1 MGSCSWGMAD
11 LARHERQNTAYPPQ
25 TAPFSE
31 SQRFGQVPTPQSP
44 LFLVQDSDPPT
55 DLPAL
60 GTSTE
65 TKDLRSSVITPRKSS
80 ASGRNVSASS
90 ISSVGRQA
98 STTRKIAAAVTF
110 AVGSGSSTMREI
122 TSSRVVFPH
131 RCVAERIASRG
142 EIMKQSRK

>member
-65 TKDLRSSVITPRKSS
+65 PKDLRSSVGKARLPNLPKSAVPRPS
-80 ASGRNVSASS
+80 RMT
-90 ISSVGRQA
+90 IEQLQF
-98 STTRKIAAAVTF
+98 VT
-110 AVGSGSSTMREI
+110 ATMRAAF
-122 TSSRVVFPH
+122 RV
-131 RCVAERIASRG
+131 RG
-142 EIMKQSRK
+142 EEGEDHSATP

>member
-31 SQRFGQVPTPQSP
+31 SQRFGQVPTPQAP

-65 TKDLRSSVITPRKSS
+65 TKDLRSSVIKP
-80 ASGRNVSASS
+80 V
-90 ISSVGRQA
+90 
-98 STTRKIAAAVTF
+98 
-110 AVGSGSSTMREI
+110 REPVPVRT
-122 TSSRVVFPH
+122 TSSSLTRSWDENLE
-131 RCVAERIASRG
+131 RAVAMFAR
-142 EIMKQSRK
+142 